1 MEACVYHALDSINEI
16 NRKMPEITLRD
27 IFAMNA
33 MNGILNDNMRTAVD
47 DILRNDEKDKD
58 FWTERIAAASYKMAD
73 AMMQARKKKS

>member
-27 IFAMNA
+27 MFAMNA

-73 AMMQARKKKS
+73 AMLQARKKKS